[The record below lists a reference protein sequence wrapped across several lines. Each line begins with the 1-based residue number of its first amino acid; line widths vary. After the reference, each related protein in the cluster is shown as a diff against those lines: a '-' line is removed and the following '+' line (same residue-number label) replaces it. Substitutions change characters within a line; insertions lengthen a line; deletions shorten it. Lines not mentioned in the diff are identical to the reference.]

1 MVWCGTGADSSV
13 AGVAALT
20 DAHVATDSVGARR
33 QHTARRRAA
42 LPTLIHVCTH
52 THTHTRLTALFPGLP
67 GCSGAARGGKG
78 GRFPPMDVRKDRYT
92 ANLLKSYRTEPYKFP
107 MHCSKCVSCW
117 GTSYSRPLLIRH
129 SPLLQNPG
137 GATARVSRCQKGET
151 NLGPDLRNISR
162 QSYDYLMIMTK
173 LRSTNEGR
181 FNLKNILRRTQGFC

>member
-1 MVWCGTGADSSV
+1 MGI
-13 AGVAALT
+13 
-20 DAHVATDSVGARR
+20 
-33 QHTARRRAA
+33 Q
-42 LPTLIHVCTH
+42 
-52 THTHTRLTALFPGLP
+52 
-67 GCSGAARGGKG
+67 
-78 GRFPPMDVRKDRYT
+78 KDRQT
-92 ANLLKSYRTEPYKFP
+92 ANLLKSYRTKPYKFS
-107 MHCSKCVSCW
+107 MHCSKCVSCR

-181 FNLKNILRRTQGFC
+181 FNLQNILRRTQGFCQARFTCKIVRSSETVFINQLVIFLRGISARFKSRSQVDLTINLSQSYDKS